1 MRSRFLTEDDLRHF
15 TRNGARVRGGVDG
28 HTAGA
33 ICKNGS
39 DGTARPAT
47 SHYRP
52 RVGASDQPVANPAPS
67 PSHHCEYQGQI
78 YKSKTEVRFAMHLD
92 ALKHAG
98 EVARWQYEPINFRLP
113 GKKNFYCPD
122 FLIERTAFSTPVLVD
137 TKGFNKSDA
146 RSLVK
151 IKTAAGLNRWAIF
164 KQVRWINGAWIERLI
179 EVN

>member
-15 TRNGARVRGGVDG
+15 TRNGARVRGSAHEHRRSSMAVREPV
-28 HTAGA
+28 T
-33 ICKNGS
+33 
-39 DGTARPAT
+39 
-47 SHYRP
+47 
-52 RVGASDQPVANPAPS
+52 GASNTQETGRSPVSNPAPS
-67 PSHHCEYQGQI
+67 PSHRYEYQGQI

-122 FLIERTAFSTPVLVD
+122 FLIEHTIFSTPVLVD
-137 TKGFNKSDA
+137 TKGFNKSDD

-151 IKTAAGLNRWAIF
+151 IKTAAGLNRWATF
-164 KQVRWINGAWIERLI
+164 KQVRWIKGAWIERLI

>member
-15 TRNGARVRGGVDG
+15 TRNGARVRGGVDRDTQRIDRSSLERERG
-28 HTAGA
+28 VKGA
-33 ICKNGS
+33 
-39 DGTARPAT
+39 
-47 SHYRP
+47 
-52 RVGASDQPVANPAPS
+52 QPIVQFSAPAPS
-67 PSHHCEYQGQI
+67 HRYEYQGQV

-98 EVARWQYEPINFRLP
+98 EVARWQYEPVNFRLP

-122 FLIERTAFSTPVLVD
+122 FLIENTTYSTPIFVD
-137 TKGFNKSDA
+137 TKGFNKSDD

-151 IKTAAGLNRWAIF
+151 IKTAAGLNRWATF
-164 KQVRWINGAWIERLI
+164 KQVRYLKGAWIERLI